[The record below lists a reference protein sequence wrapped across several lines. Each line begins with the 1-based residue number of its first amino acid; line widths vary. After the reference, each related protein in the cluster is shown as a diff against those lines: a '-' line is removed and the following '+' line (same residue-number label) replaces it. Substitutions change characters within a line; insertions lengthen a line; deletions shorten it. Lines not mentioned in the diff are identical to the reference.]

1 MKLRELYDATVKVG
15 IDNDLRGKASVRAEL
30 KRVKKKY
37 DDLKAAEKK
46 RFDKNHL
53 TNPYADSR
61 ILYGKDS
68 IEIKSVMVGIDM
80 EVGEL
85 LIADRL
91 REKGKRIDLVWA
103 HHPEGVALANLSCV
117 MPMQAE
123 ILTRYGVPINVAE
136 GILAPRIKQVERG
149 VMPTNHMRAVDAAR
163 ILDIPMICTHTV
175 ADNCVATYLQ
185 KFFDK
190 EKIET
195 VGEILTALRDIP
207 EYAEAEKAGAGLR
220 IFVGNKERRTGRV
233 FVDMTGGTGGSE
245 KAFEK
250 LANTSDIGT
259 IVGMHISEK
268 NREEAKKNHINVVIA
283 GHIASDTLGMNLLLD
298 GVEKTAR
305 TKFDVIDCSGFR
317 RYGH

>member
-1 MKLRELYDATVKVG
+1 MKLGKLHEVAMKVG
-15 IDNDLRGKASVRAEL
+15 MSNDPRGSASVRAQL
-30 KRVKKKY
+30 KRAKKKY
-37 DDLKAAEKK
+37 DGMKADEKK
-46 RFDKNHL
+46 RFDLESL

-61 ILYGKDS
+61 ILHGKDS
-68 IEIKSVMVGIDM
+68 LEIKTIMVGIDM

-91 REKGKRIDLVWA
+91 RERGESVDLVWA
-103 HHPEGVALANLSCV
+103 HHPEGSALANLSRV

-136 GILAPRIKQVERG
+136 GILSPRIAQVERG
-149 VMPTNHMRAVDAAR
+149 LMPTNHMRAVDAAR
-163 ILDIPMICTHTV
+163 ILDVPMICSHTP
-175 ADNCVATYLQ
+175 ADNCVATHLQ
-185 KFFDK
+185 KLFDK
-190 EKIET
+190 KKVET
-195 VGEILTALRDIP
+195 VGDVLTVLRDIP
-207 EYAEAEKAGAGLR
+207 EYADAEKAGAGLR
-220 IFVGNKERRTGRV
+220 IFVGSKERRTGRV

-245 KAFEK
+245 KTFEK

-305 TKFDVIDCSGFR
+305 TKFNVIDCSGFR
-317 RYGH
+317 RHKH